1 MLEASPLTR
10 RPRSY
15 SGAAAFTLVEIMVV
29 LIILGLLATL
39 TVSAVNHARHSAQF
53 SRSTATIRQLGSA
66 ALLYTADHS
75 GNWPRS
81 THSYSAS
88 EPQWALGLSGYLWS
102 EPLRSLYDPRFAVYR
117 ENRLRDPLDP
127 AEGSGGTQ
135 SNRYSYA
142 LNVYLQ
148 LNPASDDYAGKPARW
163 HKASLVP
170 EPGRTV
176 LFASN
181 RQQSSDHFMAHFWA
195 GTGDDLADLDRRDG
209 GRAAYVYCDGHV
221 AWQRPEEVF
230 APEAGINRW
239 HPGLA
244 AQR

>member
-1 MLEASPLTR
+1 M
-10 RPRSY
+10 
-15 SGAAAFTLVEIMVV
+15 AA

-39 TVSAVNHARHSAQF
+39 TVSAVNSARHSAQF

-66 ALLYTADHS
+66 ALLYTADHG

-81 THSYSAS
+81 THSYNAS
-88 EPQWALGLSGYLWS
+88 EPQWALALSGYLLS
-102 EPLRSLYDPRFAVYR
+102 EPLRSLYDPRFAIYR
-117 ENRLRDPLDP
+117 ESMLRDPLDL
-127 AEGSGGTQ
+127 AEGSGGMQ

-148 LNPASDDYAGKPARW
+148 LDPASDDYPGKPARW
-163 HKASLVP
+163 HKAPLVP
-170 EPGRTV
+170 APGRTV

-195 GTGDDLADLDRRDG
+195 GTGDDLADLDRRNE

-221 AWQRPEEVF
+221 AWQQPS
-230 APEAGINRW
+230 EAFSPDSGINHW
-239 HPGLA
+239 NPGQA